1 MKDSPKGVGAMLR
14 TAVVLSVLL
23 GFIGSEFLGILSG
36 GLVSAGYISF
46 YINQPAR
53 VASTLL
59 MAVAICLIVR
69 ALGHVIILFGRRR
82 FILTMLV
89 SILLTQILES
99 ILIVTSSVDI
109 DMRIIG
115 YIIPGLIANDM
126 EKQGIFKTLIM
137 ICACAAVI
145 WLVLHIGAF

>member
-1 MKDSPKGVGAMLR
+1 MLR
-14 TAVVLSVLL
+14 AAVVLSVLL
-23 GFIGSEFLGILSG
+23 GFLGSEFLGILSG

-46 YINQPAR
+46 YMNQPAR

-69 ALGHVIILFGRRR
+69 ALQHVMILFGRRR
-82 FILTMLV
+82 FILTILV

-99 ILIVTSSVDI
+99 VLIVTSAVDI
-109 DMRIIG
+109 DLRIIG

-126 EKQGIFKTLIM
+126 EKQGIFKTLLM
-137 ICACAAVI
+137 ICVCAALI
-145 WLVLHIGAF
+145 WLVLHIGIF

>member
-1 MKDSPKGVGAMLR
+1 MLR

-99 ILIVTSSVDI
+99 ILIVTSTVDI

-126 EKQGIFKTLIM
+126 EKQGIFRTLIM

>member
-23 GFIGSEFLGILSG
+23 GFVGSEFLGILSG

-99 ILIVTSSVDI
+99 ILIVTSTVDI

-137 ICACAAVI
+137 ICACAAII

>member
-1 MKDSPKGVGAMLR
+1 MLR

-137 ICACAAVI
+137 ISACAAII
-145 WLVLHIGAF
+145 WLVLNIGIF

>member
-1 MKDSPKGVGAMLR
+1 MLR

-145 WLVLHIGAF
+145 WLVLNIGIF

>member
-1 MKDSPKGVGAMLR
+1 MLR

-46 YINQPAR
+46 YVNQPAR

-69 ALGHVIILFGRRR
+69 ALAHVMILFGRRR

-89 SILLTQILES
+89 SILLTQILEAV
-99 ILIVTSSVDI
+99 LIVTSSVDI

-115 YIIPGLIANDM
+115 YIVPGLIANDM

-137 ICACAAVI
+137 ICACAAII
-145 WLVLHIGAF
+145 WLILNIGLF

>member
-1 MKDSPKGVGAMLR
+1 MLR

-46 YINQPAR
+46 YVNQPAR

-69 ALGHVIILFGRRR
+69 ALAHVMILFGRRR

-89 SILLTQILES
+89 SILLTQILEAV
-99 ILIVTSSVDI
+99 LIVTSSVDI

-115 YIIPGLIANDM
+115 YIVPGLIANDM

-145 WLVLHIGAF
+145 WLILNIGLF

>member
-1 MKDSPKGVGAMLR
+1 MLR

-46 YINQPAR
+46 YVNQPAR

-69 ALGHVIILFGRRR
+69 ALSRVMILFGRRR

-89 SILLTQILES
+89 SILLTQILQS
-99 ILIVTSSVDI
+99 VLIVTSSVDI

-115 YIIPGLIANDM
+115 YIVPGLIANDM
-126 EKQGIFKTLIM
+126 EKQGIFKTLIT
-137 ICACAAVI
+137 ICACAAII
-145 WLVLHIGAF
+145 WLILNIGLF

>member
-1 MKDSPKGVGAMLR
+1 MLR

-46 YINQPAR
+46 YVNQPAR

-69 ALGHVIILFGRRR
+69 ALAHVMILFGRRR

-89 SILLTQILES
+89 SILLTQILEAV
-99 ILIVTSSVDI
+99 LIVTSSVDI

-115 YIIPGLIANDM
+115 YIVPGLIANDM

-137 ICACAAVI
+137 ICACAVII
-145 WLVLHIGAF
+145 WLVLNIGLF

>member
-1 MKDSPKGVGAMLR
+1 MLR

-46 YINQPAR
+46 YVNQPAR

-69 ALGHVIILFGRRR
+69 ALAHVMILFGRRR

-99 ILIVTSSVDI
+99 VLIVTSSVDI

-115 YIIPGLIANDM
+115 YIVPGLIANDM

-137 ICACAAVI
+137 ICACAAII
-145 WLVLHIGAF
+145 WLVLNIGLF

>member
-126 EKQGIFKTLIM
+126 EKQGIFKTLLM

-145 WLVLHIGAF
+145 WLVLNIGIF

>member
-1 MKDSPKGVGAMLR
+1 MLR

-23 GFIGSEFLGILSG
+23 GFVGSEFLGILSG

-99 ILIVTSSVDI
+99 ILIVTSTVDI

-137 ICACAAVI
+137 ICACAAII

>member
-1 MKDSPKGVGAMLR
+1 MLR

-46 YINQPAR
+46 YVNQPAR

-69 ALGHVIILFGRRR
+69 ALAHVMILFGRRR

-99 ILIVTSSVDI
+99 VLIVTSSVDI

-115 YIIPGLIANDM
+115 YIVPGLIANDM

-145 WLVLHIGAF
+145 WLILNIGLF